1 MLRFDL
7 KRENPGLYK
16 QGLISVNFL
25 QHKATLRTV
34 LPDWVAN
41 PPQSI
46 PSSLPFSLP
55 DFHQVCLTFHHY
67 LFMLLQVEGKLKSK
81 VSLEPDQGP
90 SVRLDV
96 MPVSMQWRRVL
107 HALKTVVIVM
117 LNQLFL

>member
-67 LFMLLQVEGKLKSK
+67 LFMLLQVEGKLKGK

-90 SVRLDV
+90 SGWTLC
-96 MPVSMQWRRVL
+96 
-107 HALKTVVIVM
+107 
-117 LNQLFL
+117 LFQCNGEGSYIP

>member
-67 LFMLLQVEGKLKSK
+67 LFMLLQVEGKLKGK
-81 VSLEPDQGP
+81 VSLGARSIHFEKCHFLVVLSKR
-90 SVRLDV
+90 SVSKNRICL
-96 MPVSMQWRRVL
+96 P
-107 HALKTVVIVM
+107 LK
-117 LNQLFL
+117 FL